1 MLYLAEFYL
10 PAGASLTGVARRARA
25 GAAQAAARTGAQVRF
40 IQAVFVPHDESC
52 FALYQASSAEE
63 VTAAGALAGLEYDR
77 VVEALTVP

>member
-10 PAGASLTGVARRARA
+10 PAGASLTGVARQARA
-25 GAAQAAARTGAQVRF
+25 GAAQAARTGAQVRF

-77 VVEALTVP
+77 VVEALAAP